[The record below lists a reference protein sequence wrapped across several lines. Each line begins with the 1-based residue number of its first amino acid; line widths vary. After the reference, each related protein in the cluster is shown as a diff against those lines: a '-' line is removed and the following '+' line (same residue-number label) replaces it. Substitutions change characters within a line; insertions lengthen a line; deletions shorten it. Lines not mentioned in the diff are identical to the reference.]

1 MPNLDELGLVVSKK
15 RAGALERKSSRQMRP
30 WRSPTASWR
39 CGEEFSL
46 SRRWWGREMGDHLTA
61 VMKGEA
67 AEEGGGGRGRVET
80 SCIEWVSRMAT
91 ELPAA

>member
-1 MPNLDELGLVVSKK
+1 MPNLDKLGLVVSKK

-39 CGEEFSL
+39 
-46 SRRWWGREMGDHLTA
+46 
-61 VMKGEA
+61 
-67 AEEGGGGRGRVET
+67 VET